1 MIDYVLVTVT
11 YSNKME
17 KDMELPAQIEMAKL
31 SDMLLET
38 LQTAEPLLFSDKST
52 LEIKFKGEKL
62 MSGTLYDNK
71 VWDGSILNI
80 I

>member
-1 MIDYVLVTVT
+1 MIDYVLVTVK

-17 KDMELPAQIEMAKL
+17 KDMELPAQIEISKL

-52 LEIKFKGEKL
+52 LEMEFKGKKL